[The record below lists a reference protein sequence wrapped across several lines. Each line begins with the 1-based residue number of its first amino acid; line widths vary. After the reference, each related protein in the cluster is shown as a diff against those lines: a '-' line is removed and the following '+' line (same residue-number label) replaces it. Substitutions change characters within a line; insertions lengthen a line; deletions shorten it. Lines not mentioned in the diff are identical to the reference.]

1 MAASD
6 QVQIGGQID
15 GQIDGQEQ
23 GLSGFRIQA
32 VFCAITINLLDG
44 FDVLAISFAAPSIAT
59 QWALSPERL
68 GLLFSVGLLG
78 MVLASVFVAGIADYV
93 GRRRAILASLILV
106 TVGMIGSALS
116 ESVTTLASWRF
127 LVGAGVGIIV
137 PSLNTLVAEFAP
149 AKRRDFAIAAMQ
161 SGYPAGGILGGLVA
175 VVVISSMGWRGIF
188 WVGAGLSLVAWLAAL
203 RFLPESMDFLIAR
216 RTKDALPRLNAIR
229 SRLAL
234 PVLTELPPA
243 PERVTNTQG
252 YRALLTPDVA
262 LRTAALSLAFFF
274 VMASFYFVANWTPKL
289 LVDSGLKLSVG
300 LSGGIVLS
308 LGGIFGGLLLGWFA
322 ARYHARILT
331 AVFMLLTAP
340 AMWVFSQN
348 NSLELMLASAFVMG
362 IFLLG
367 SMVGLYVLTPGLFAA
382 PVRATA
388 TGVGVGLGRL
398 GAIVGPLASG
408 YLIASDWNMTQLYGA
423 FGLPVLLSAGMILW
437 LHRHILCGVE

>member
-1 MAASD
+1 
-6 QVQIGGQID
+6 
-15 GQIDGQEQ
+15 
-23 GLSGFRIQA
+23 
-32 VFCAITINLLDG
+32 
-44 FDVLAISFAAPSIAT
+44 
-59 QWALSPERL
+59 
-68 GLLFSVGLLG
+68 
-78 MVLASVFVAGIADYV
+78 
-93 GRRRAILASLILV
+93 
-106 TVGMIGSALS
+106 
-116 ESVTTLASWRF
+116 
-127 LVGAGVGIIV
+127 
-137 PSLNTLVAEFAP
+137 
-149 AKRRDFAIAAMQ
+149 
-161 SGYPAGGILGGLVA
+161 
-175 VVVISSMGWRGIF
+175 
-188 WVGAGLSLVAWLAAL
+188 
-203 RFLPESMDFLIAR
+203 
-216 RTKDALPRLNAIR
+216 
-229 SRLAL
+229 
-234 PVLTELPPA
+234 
-243 PERVTNTQG
+243 
-252 YRALLTPDVA
+252 
-262 LRTAALSLAFFF
+262 
-274 VMASFYFVANWTPKL
+274 MASFYFVANWTPKL

-308 LGGIFGGLLLGWFA
+308 LGGIIGGLLLGWFA
-322 ARYHARILT
+322 ARFHARVLT